1 VAGIGVWG
9 FIILGV
15 IIVLVFGTARFGR
28 AVGSLKTG
36 GRELKRELRSKDELP
51 PPPPPS

>member
-1 VAGIGVWG
+1 MDGIGVWG

-28 AVGSLKTG
+28 AFQGLKSG
-36 GRELKRELRSKDELP
+36 GRELKRGLGDKDELTP
-51 PPPPPS
+51 ADS

>member
-1 VAGIGVWG
+1 MAGIGVWG

-28 AVGSLKTG
+28 AIGSLKTG
-36 GRELKRELRSKDELP
+36 GRELKRELTGKDELP

>member
-1 VAGIGVWG
+1 MAGIGFWG

-28 AVGSLKTG
+28 AIGGLKTG
-36 GRELKRELRSKDELP
+36 GRELKRELTGKDELP